1 MHLSEGPD
9 SRDPDALDA
18 TPAGPAVKAFS
29 EGAGVGE
36 GGLTARVRRAIVFSM
51 NLSDSWTA
59 GQSQIVRVSAAE
71 AVFQAIRT
79 AIEDGELR
87 VGTKLSSETALAAQY
102 GVSRSV
108 IREALRSCTALGL
121 TETLTGK
128 GTFVISARV
137 SSDLVLGHYSA
148 RSLMEAR
155 PHIEVPAAEFAATRR
170 RPEQLEEMRGI
181 LELMAEEDDPQIW
194 VNLDAA
200 FHGAIARASGNGVFE
215 RVVNDIRD
223 AMVNQSE
230 TINLIT
236 GRARQSDHEHQE
248 ILAAITRGSSADAGH
263 AMAIHL
269 SAVDTALSL
278 IMGEK

>member
-1 MHLSEGPD
+1 
-9 SRDPDALDA
+9 
-18 TPAGPAVKAFS
+18 
-29 EGAGVGE
+29 
-36 GGLTARVRRAIVFSM
+36 M

-71 AVFQAIRT
+71 AVFQAIRS
-79 AIEDGELR
+79 AIEGGQLT

-108 IREALRSCTALGL
+108 VREALRSCTALGL
-121 TETLTGK
+121 TETQTGK
-128 GTFVISARV
+128 GTFVIASRA
-137 SSDLVLGHYSA
+137 SSDLVLGQFSA

-170 RPEQLEEMRGI
+170 STEQLEEMRGI
-181 LELMAEEDDPQIW
+181 LTLMAEEDDPEIW

-215 RVVNDIRD
+215 SVVNDIRD

-236 GRARQSDHEHQE
+236 GRARQSDAEHLV
-248 ILAAITRGSSADAGH
+248 ILDAIQRSNTKDAGL
-263 AMAIHL
+263 AMATHL
-269 SAVDTALSL
+269 SAVDTALSQ
-278 IMGEK
+278 IMGATQA

>member
-1 MHLSEGPD
+1 M
-9 SRDPDALDA
+9 SR
-18 TPAGPAVKAFS
+18 V
-29 EGAGVGE
+29 
-36 GGLTARVRRAIVFSM
+36 IVFIM

-71 AVFQAIRT
+71 AVFQAIRS
-79 AIEDGELR
+79 AIEGGQLT

-108 IREALRSCTALGL
+108 VREALRSCTALGL
-121 TETLTGK
+121 TETQTGK
-128 GTFVISARV
+128 GTFVIASRA
-137 SSDLVLGHYSA
+137 SSDLVLGQFSA

-170 RPEQLEEMRGI
+170 STEQLEEMRGI
-181 LELMAEEDDPQIW
+181 LTLMAEEDDPEIW

-215 RVVNDIRD
+215 SVVKDIRG

-236 GRARQSDHEHQE
+236 GRTRQSDAEHLV
-248 ILAAITRGSSADAGH
+248 ILDAIQRSNTRDAGL
-263 AMAIHL
+263 AMATHL
-269 SAVDTALSL
+269 SAVDTALSQ
-278 IMGEK
+278 IMGATQA